1 MDITNS
7 IISFRRWLKR
17 RNLSP
22 NTIRSYLNNLKLFV
36 IWLPVPLERAN
47 RDTINAYVE
56 HLMQRHM
63 APKTINCHLNA
74 ISRFYNFLRYEQGL
88 NVVNPVGSAAK
99 IRMPKPLP
107 RHLEQDQVDQFF
119 KVITDKRDK
128 AIFKLMLR
136 CGLRVE
142 EVVNLRLDTVD
153 IKRRKIVIRCGK
165 GEKDRVVYVSDD
177 ACQALA
183 SYLRVRP
190 SRKTRRLFL
199 VNKGSC
205 KGKALS
211 IRGIQK
217 RIEYYSRK
225 SKVKVSCHQLRHTMA
240 TQLLNADIDLV
251 TIQDLLGHNCFATTE
266 RYCKVSNL
274 KVQRDYHRA
283 MSVVLD
289 KSRNVHSITRKK

>member
-56 HLMQRHM
+56 HLMERHL

-142 EVVNLRLDTVD
+142 EVANLRLDTVD
-153 IKRRKIVIRCGK
+153 LKRRKIVIRCGK

>member
-56 HLMQRHM
+56 HLMERHL

-142 EVVNLRLDTVD
+142 EVANLRLDTVD
-153 IKRRKIVIRCGK
+153 LKRRKIVVRCGK

>member
-56 HLMQRHM
+56 HLMERHL

-74 ISRFYNFLRYEQGL
+74 ISRFYNFLSYEQGL

-107 RHLEQDQVDQFF
+107 RNLEQDQVDQFF
-119 KVITDKRDK
+119 KVITDKRDI

-142 EVVNLRLDTVD
+142 EVANLRLDTVD
-153 IKRRKIVIRCGK
+153 LKRRKIVVRCGK

-289 KSRNVHSITRKK
+289 KSRNVHSNTRKK

>member
-56 HLMQRHM
+56 HLMERHL

-142 EVVNLRLDTVD
+142 EVANLRLDTVD
-153 IKRRKIVIRCGK
+153 LKRRKIVVRCGK
-165 GEKDRVVYVSDD
+165 GEKDRVVYISDD

-183 SYLRVRP
+183 SYLRARP

-289 KSRNVHSITRKK
+289 KSRNVHSNTRKK

>member
-36 IWLPVPLERAN
+36 IWLPVQLERAN

-56 HLMQRHM
+56 HLMERHL

-88 NVVNPVGSAAK
+88 DVVNPVGSAAK

-107 RHLEQDQVDQFF
+107 RHLEQDQIDQFF
-119 KVITDKRDK
+119 KVITDKRDI

-142 EVVNLRLDTVD
+142 EVANLRLDTVD
-153 IKRRKIVIRCGK
+153 LKRRKIVVRCGK
-165 GEKDRVVYVSDD
+165 GEKDRVVYISDD

-183 SYLRVRP
+183 SYLLVRP

-225 SKVKVSCHQLRHTMA
+225 SNVKVSCHQLRHTMA

-283 MSVVLD
+283 MNVVLD
-289 KSRNVHSITRKK
+289 KSRNVHSNTRKK